1 MFFLKKYKKP
11 LLVVSI
17 IFFISLIFN
26 SLRPKKK
33 ISYTADVKPILNSK
47 CISCH
52 GGVKKNGG
60 LSFLFRD
67 EAIAVTQS
75 GKPAIIP
82 GSAKKSE
89 LIKRLHETDL
99 EERMPYRKPKL
110 SDKEIEIL
118 TKWIDQGAK
127 WGTHWAYIMPEKQ
140 KIPEVSKKYEELK
153 FLYNPIDN
161 FIAARMED
169 VSLFPNKTAPKN
181 LIARR
186 AAFDVT
192 GLPPEKN
199 IYDNFLDNK
208 ISYEQYLDKL
218 FENLGYG
225 ENWASWWLDFARYAD
240 TNGFEADRTR
250 SIWRYRDWVINALNH
265 DKPFDEFTIE
275 QLAGDLLPNPSVD
288 QFIATA
294 FHRNTMTNQEG
305 GTDDEEYRVAAIID
319 RVNTTFDALQST
331 TMSCVQCHSHPYDPI
346 RHKEYY
352 EVMAF
357 FNNTVDSDHNHNEPR
372 LRILDEKLISKSDKV
387 IKWISNYGS
396 EEEKKIF
403 ERFITFI
410 DPVYYANQFEVID
423 KKDAYFLTS
432 YLGFRN
438 GGEVLLKN
446 ANSLKNRVL
455 YFSNFVY
462 QNGVTITFRKNSSNG
477 RIIGKVKLD
486 KDKNPDISTE
496 GYDSQKVTAI
506 KIPQIEGSFD
516 LYISAK
522 TSEKIKKSD
531 VLLDLEWISFLP
543 EIPGK
548 NKPGYSSVKNQF
560 IELLS
565 GTKFSDLHPVTLENP
580 KHMSRKTFMFDRG
593 NWMTPK
599 EEVKPKV
606 PSNLNDWEDQ
616 WEKNRLGFAKW
627 ITSEKNPLTARTV
640 VNRIWYQ
647 IFGRGIVNTIEDM
660 GTQSEAPSH
669 PALLDWL
676 SYEFMTSMNWS
687 LKKLI
692 KTILLSSTYR
702 QSSIIPKEKISKD
715 PDNVFYARG
724 PRIRLT
730 AEQIRDQALF
740 ISGLLSKKMYGPGV
754 MPPQP
759 DGIWESPYNGDK
771 WIESKGA
778 DKYRRALYTFV
789 KRTSPYP
796 SMSTFDVNMREVCYV
811 KRIPTNTPLQA
822 LVTLNDPVYLEAA
835 LSFAKLHSKKPY
847 KEAIKDMFEFATYR
861 ELSEE
866 KLNSLVNLYKE
877 SSEYYAKSPEGLS
890 NFYLENKKVSNK
902 VASLAIIAS
911 AIMNLDEFLTH
922 G

>member
-1 MFFLKKYKKP
+1 MFFLKKYKK
-11 LLVVSI
+11 LVLFASI
-17 IFFISLIFN
+17 IFFISLIFY
-26 SLRPKKK
+26 SIRPKKK

-67 EAIAVTQS
+67 EAIAVTES

-82 GSAKKSE
+82 GNARKSE
-89 LIKRLHETDL
+89 MIKRLHETDL

-110 SDKEIEIL
+110 SDEEIDVL

-127 WGTHWAYIMPEKQ
+127 WGIHWAYIAPEKQ
-140 KIPEVSKKYEELK
+140 NIPEVSEKYEELK
-153 FLYNPIDN
+153 FVNNPIDN
-161 FIAARMED
+161 FIAARMGD
-169 VSLFPNKTAPKN
+169 VSLLPNKPAAKN

-186 AAFDVT
+186 AAFDIT
-192 GLPPEKN
+192 GLPPEKK
-199 IYDNFLDNK
+199 IYNDFLDNK
-208 ISYEQYLDKL
+208 ISYEQYIDQL
-218 FENLGYG
+218 FNSVGYG

-240 TNGFEADRTR
+240 TNGYEADRGR
-250 SIWRYRDWVINALNH
+250 IIWRYRDWVIDAFNQ

-275 QLAGDLLPNPSVD
+275 QIAGDLLPNPSVD

-305 GTDDEEYRVAAIID
+305 GTEDEEYRVASVID

-352 EVMAF
+352 QIMAF
-357 FNNTVDSDHNHNEPR
+357 FNNTADSDHNHNEPR
-372 LRILDEKLISKSDKV
+372 LRVLDEKTTKKTNQVL
-387 IKWISNYGS
+387 KWVS
-396 EEEKKIF
+396 ENGTKKEKKIF
-403 ERFITFI
+403 EKFIKFI
-410 DPVYYANQFEVID
+410 DPVYHANQFKVID
-423 KKDAYFLTS
+423 LEKAFFLS
-432 YLGFRN
+432 SFLGFRN

-446 ANSLKNRVL
+446 VNSLENRAL

-462 QNGVTITFRKNSSNG
+462 KNGVTITFRKDSSKG
-477 RIIGKVKLD
+477 EIIGKINLD
-486 KDKNPDISTE
+486 KDKKTNIWTE
-496 GYDSQKVTAI
+496 GYDDQKVTTL
-506 KIPQIEGSFD
+506 KIPSFKGSFD
-516 LYISAK
+516 LYISVN
-522 TSEKIKKSD
+522 TSEKVKKSD

-548 NKPGYSSVKNQF
+548 NKPGYSRIKNQF
-560 IELLS
+560 INLLS
-565 GTKFSDLHPVTLENP
+565 GTEFSDLHPVTLENP
-580 KHMSRKTFMFDRG
+580 DHMKRKTYMFDRG

-599 EEVKPKV
+599 EEVEPNV

-627 ITSEKNPLTARTV
+627 ITSEKNPLTARTI

-660 GTQSEAPSH
+660 GTQSEPPSH

-676 SYEFMTSMNWS
+676 SYEFMTSMDWS
-687 LKKLI
+687 VKRLI
-692 KTILLSSTYR
+692 KTIILSSTYR
-702 QSSIIPKEKISKD
+702 QSSVISKKKLSKD
-715 PDNVFYARG
+715 PNNVFYARG

-740 ISGLLSKKMYGPGV
+740 VSGLLSKKMYGPGV

-771 WIESKGA
+771 WIVSKGE
-778 DKYRRALYTFV
+778 DKYRRGLYTYV

-796 SMSTFDVNMREVCYV
+796 SMTTFDVNMREVCYV

-835 LSFAKLHSKKPY
+835 FSFAKLHSQKPF
-847 KEAIKDMFEFATYR
+847 EIAIKDMFEFATLR
-861 ELSEE
+861 KLSEE
-866 KLNSLVNLYKE
+866 KLSSLINLYNE
-877 SSEYYAKSPEGLS
+877 SSSFYAKSPEELE
-890 NFYLENKKVSNK
+890 NFYLESKNVSNK
-902 VASLAIIAS
+902 VASLAIVAS